1 MSNVDS
7 KKYHFE
13 KTKAYTFGRSSCSTK
28 SSSGVVDRYCYGGGM
43 WSNDLRYFCIRSDCP
58 PGTRFI
64 AHPNDK
70 WHGYCVQC
78 DTKDRQYQDN
88 SGEDH
93 CKTCHG
99 TVSADATS
107 CNEGKLHF
115 DLVNFVST
123 SNKQVSVTGKKTTI
137 SIRIGA

>member
-1 MSNVDS
+1 M
-7 KKYHFE
+7 KYKFE
-13 KTKAYTFGRSSCSTK
+13 KQEAYTNGWSYCSTK
-28 SSSGVVDRYCYGGGM
+28 NPSGFVLRYCNGGGN
-43 WSNDLRYFCIRSDCP
+43 WSNDLRYRCIQTDCP
-58 PGTRFI
+58 PGTRFT

-70 WHGYCVQC
+70 RHGYCVQC
-78 DTKDRQYQDN
+78 DTKNRQYQDN

-123 SNKQVSVTGKKTTI
+123 SNKQVLDTGKKSTI
-137 SIRIGA
+137 SRRIGA